1 MPLQQFKSGRILVVD
16 DQSANIRVV
25 SALLERHGYAVD
37 SAGNGKDALASA
49 QATQPDLILL
59 DMMMPGMDGFELLD
73 ALHQMP
79 GMREVP
85 TIFLTAAQDRD
96 LLLRAF
102 DAGAVDYVTKP
113 FMPEELL
120 ARVHA
125 HLGLKLTRD
134 RLQRVASERQEL
146 VNLVAHDLKN
156 PLTSVLFASEML
168 GLPDCKPERVPRY
181 MQIINDST
189 REALGYIRSYLES
202 QSRLQE
208 GAEVEKQLPC
218 TSLGATLHWLVER
231 YELQLEASGLHL
243 VVAAPEPADINVA
256 IDGQVLRQVAE
267 NLVTNALKYAR
278 EGGELELRAWPGAPG
293 YWQLIAQDRGP
304 GIPEGRQRQ
313 LFKPFQRL
321 SEHDPAGGLSS
332 GLGLSLAKQI
342 IVGAGGQLWY
352 EDREG
357 GGARFIIELPEVPAD
372 AAVDCD

>member
-1 MPLQQFKSGRILVVD
+1 MPQTQLKPGRILVVD

-25 SALLERHGYAVD
+25 SALLERHGYQVS
-37 SAGNGKDALASA
+37 SASNGADALVVAA
-49 QATQPDLILL
+49 EARPDLILL
-59 DMMMPGMDGFELLD
+59 DMMMPGMDGFELLA
-73 ALHQMP
+73 ALRQMP
-79 GMREVP
+79 ELLGVP
-85 TIFLTAAQDRD
+85 SIFLTAAQDRD

-120 ARVHA
+120 ARVQA
-125 HLGLKLTRD
+125 HMGLKLTRD
-134 RLQRVASERQEL
+134 RLQRVAHERQEL

-168 GLPDCKPERVPRY
+168 GLPDCKPERAPRY
-181 MQIINDST
+181 LQIITEST
-189 REALGYIRSYLES
+189 RDALGYIRSYLEN
-202 QSRLQE
+202 QA
-208 GAEVEKQLPC
+208 AEERPSDKALPSTC
-218 TSLGATLHWLVER
+218 LASTLDWLANR
-231 YELQLEASGLHL
+231 YELQLEATGLHL
-243 VVAAPEPADINVA
+243 TIGRPEHEVLVA

-278 EGGELELRAWPGAPG
+278 EGGELDLRAWPGAPG

-304 GIPEGRQRQ
+304 GIPEARQRQ

-321 SEHDPAGGLSS
+321 TEVDPAGGLSS

-342 IVGAGGQLWY
+342 IANVGGQLWY

-357 GGARFIIELPEVPAD
+357 GGARFVIELPEARMPALG
-372 AAVDCD
+372 